1 LAREFSHP
9 VTAFAHHDELPEVR
23 RRMARLRQEMDVA
36 VKMDNDTE
44 AAALRAKIRALRSR
58 DPAEAAIV
66 LGKEMQAAIKDER
79 YSDAGT
85 CCDDLRSVR
94 RLLPKFN
101 LAGLWK
107 GFYPNHGDVTVRLRY
122 RNDKIYATKVEGG
135 GHVPVGEVTFCA
147 DVSDS
152 SEKKAFDMIGFE
164 VGDDDDFTVECTT
177 NGTEVEQFRAAGR
190 VARSGFR
197 DANFVPGRLFILN
210 DNSISFIWLP
220 LGTVVVFTRQK
231 ERNHDDGD
239 DTPDPNE
246 QFNVTTEYPQVA
258 IESSLVSIGDAL
270 DDIIKQAGNSGIFT
284 KD

>member
-1 LAREFSHP
+1 ML
-9 VTAFAHHDELPEVR
+9 
-23 RRMARLRQEMDVA
+23 
-36 VKMDNDTE
+36 
-44 AAALRAKIRALRSR
+44 LRSS
-58 DPAEAAIV
+58 
-66 LGKEMQAAIKDER
+66 L
-79 YSDAGT
+79 
-85 CCDDLRSVR
+85 
-94 RLLPKFN
+94 
-101 LAGLWK
+101 

-147 DVSDS
+147 DVSDKR
-152 SEKKAFDMIGFE
+152 EKTAFDMIGFE
-164 VGDDDDFTVECTT
+164 VDDDDDFTVEV
-177 NGTEVEQFRAAGR
+177 NSNGGTEVEQFRGAGR

-239 DTPDPNE
+239 DTPDLSE

-258 IESSLVSIGDAL
+258 IASSLVSIGDAL
-270 DDIIKQAGNSGIFT
+270 DDIIKQAGNTGIFR
-284 KD
+284 